1 MPVSEELKRGR
12 FGEALKGLPLEKAQ
26 ILRLLIGLLS
36 EFIISKSLLMISE
49 LECIAVERCEKALVG
64 ITNML
69 VDEQAVNG
77 LIPVVHCI
85 MQSPDAVFGNTLF
98 LSN

>member
-1 MPVSEELKRGR
+1 
-12 FGEALKGLPLEKAQ
+12 
-26 ILRLLIGLLS
+26 
-36 EFIISKSLLMISE
+36 MISE
-49 LECIAVERCEKALVG
+49 LEGTAFELCEKALVG

-69 VDEQAVNG
+69 VDENAVKE

-85 MQSPDAVFGNTLF
+85 MQSPDAVFGNTLS